1 MLFVFSPGF
10 FFFDE
15 IGDEPRH
22 AAAAD
27 ATRRLWFSPV
37 RVSHMP
43 EVKGFLGADVVIV
56 VKRKLPTFTALKIL
70 GHGFSLRCS
79 TQACFFGVPLK
90 IAESAVYGGALL
102 ITFAHQ

>member
-15 IGDEPRH
+15 IGDKPRH

-43 EVKGFLGADVVIV
+43 EIKRLLCTDVVIV
-56 VKRKLPTFTALKIL
+56 VKGKLPTFTALKIL
-70 GHGFSLRCS
+70 GHGFSLRS
-79 TQACFFGVPLK
+79 PTQAFSFGFAVK
-90 IAESAVYGGALL
+90 GAELAAYGALYF
-102 ITFAHQ
+102 T